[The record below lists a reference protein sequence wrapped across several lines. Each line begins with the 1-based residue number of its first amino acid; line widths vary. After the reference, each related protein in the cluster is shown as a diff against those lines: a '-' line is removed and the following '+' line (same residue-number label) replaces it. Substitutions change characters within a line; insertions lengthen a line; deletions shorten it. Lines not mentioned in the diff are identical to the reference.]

1 METRRINKRELI
13 LEQALELFSERG
25 YRETSL
31 QDIAD
36 HLGVTRQAFYY
47 YFDSKEDILWSLI
60 EKLGNQLLER
70 VLPLITEDG
79 NPRQELFAIM
89 LEHTQTLIKNA
100 AAFTV
105 YFAEREM
112 VDDTRSQKLKEGEDE
127 YVHLIAGIIRRGQMQ
142 KEFRSDDPVVLT
154 LLALGTSNSILRWYK
169 PRGKVKEEAFCRLVA
184 EMALNGITAQPQL

>member
-1 METRRINKRELI
+1 VETRRINKRELI
-13 LEQALELFSERG
+13 LEQALELFSEKG

-60 EKLGNQLLER
+60 ERLGKQLLER
-70 VLPLITEDG
+70 ALPLITEDG
-79 NPRQELFAIM
+79 DPEQELFAIM

-100 AAFTV
+100 AAFKV

-112 VDDTRSQKLKEGEDE
+112 VDDARNQKLKEGEDE
-127 YVHLIAGIIRRGQMQ
+127 YVHLIAGIIRKGQMHR
-142 KEFRSDDPVVLT
+142 KFRSGDPVVLA

-169 PRGKVKEEAFCRLVA
+169 QRGKVKEQDVSQLVA
-184 EMALNGITAQPQL
+184 EMVVKGLLI